1 MIGLSFKRKLS
12 AVFLNSCFLMPMV
25 LITVVISITPIVQA
39 DSVCEVPASNSWDID
54 ERINYHYL
62 NPTSDWF
69 DGFDSDNQPT
79 IYAPISQD
87 FSMELSVNNDSAT
100 AISMALSPGKSYTFC
115 YTYSGDVDSPPSN
128 GVKADVYLMS
138 EGNYRDFYY
147 WNYEDRAENWLDE
160 FDSLPVEYRDM
171 ITWMPFRD
179 VHSYEK
185 SESGYFSVSVDTQT
199 SSSWF
204 GSSQLIEY
212 YLVFDNWDNNRN
224 TDQESAGGA
233 LNVELL
239 VDVEN
244 RLILPKFTAYILLAV
259 LPLSCL
265 IVPLI
270 INSKYHSYGLEKEQ
284 VEEIEI
290 PILEN

>member
-1 MIGLSFKRKLS
+1 MIGVSLKKKVS
-12 AVFLNSCFLMPMV
+12 AVFLNSCFLMPMA

-39 DSVCEVPASNSWDID
+39 DSVCEVPASNSWNVD

-69 DGFDSDNQPT
+69 EEFDNNQP
-79 IYAPISQD
+79 ILAPISQD
-87 FSMELSVNNDSAT
+87 FSMELSVNNDSAA

-115 YTYSGDVDSPPSN
+115 YTYSGDTDAPPSN
-128 GVKADVYLMS
+128 GAKADVYLMS
-138 EGNYRDFYY
+138 EGNWGYY
-147 WNYEDRAENWLDE
+147 NWNYEDRTGNFFDDFE
-160 FDSLPVEYRDM
+160 FLPVEYRDM
-171 ITWMPFRD
+171 TTWMPFRD

-185 SESGYFSVSVDTQT
+185 SKSGYFSIAVDTQT

-204 GSSQLIEY
+204 GSNQLIEY
-212 YLVFDNWDNNRN
+212 YLIFDNWDNYRN
-224 TDQESAGGA
+224 TDQSAAGGL
-233 LNVELL
+233 LNIELL

-244 RLILPKFTAYILLAV
+244 RLILPKFTAYILVAV

-265 IVPLI
+265 IIPLI
-270 INSKYHSYGLEKEQ
+270 INSKYHSYGLDKEQ
-284 VEEIEI
+284 NEEMKI

>member
-1 MIGLSFKRKLS
+1 MIGVSLKKKVS
-12 AVFLNSCFLMPMV
+12 AVFLNSCFLMPMA

-39 DSVCEVPASNSWDID
+39 DSVCEVPASNSWNVD

-69 DGFDSDNQPT
+69 EEEDDNQP
-79 IYAPISQD
+79 ILAPISQD
-87 FSMELSVNNDSAT
+87 FSMELSVNNDSAA

-115 YTYSGDVDSPPSN
+115 YTYSGDTDSPPSN
-128 GVKADVYLMS
+128 GAKADVYLMS
-138 EGNYRDFYY
+138 EGNWAYY
-147 WNYEDRAENWLDE
+147 NWNYEDRTGDFWDDFEL
-160 FDSLPVEYRDM
+160 LPVEYRDLT
-171 ITWMPFRD
+171 TWMPFRD

-185 SESGYFSVSVDTQT
+185 SKSGYFSIAVDTQT

-204 GSSQLIEY
+204 GSNQLIEY
-212 YLVFDNWDNNRN
+212 YLIFDNWDNYRN
-224 TDQESAGGA
+224 TDQSAAGGL
-233 LNVELL
+233 LNIELL

-244 RLILPKFTAYILLAV
+244 RLILPKFTAYILVAV

-265 IVPLI
+265 IIPLI
-270 INSKYHSYGLEKEQ
+270 INSKYHSYGLDKEQ
-284 VEEIEI
+284 SEEMKI

>member
-1 MIGLSFKRKLS
+1 MIGVSLKKKVS
-12 AVFLNSCFLMPMV
+12 AVFLNSCFLMPMA

-39 DSVCEVPASNSWDID
+39 DSVCEVPASNSWNVD

-69 DGFDSDNQPT
+69 EEEDDNQP
-79 IYAPISQD
+79 ILAPISQD
-87 FSMELSVNNDSAT
+87 FSMELSVNNDSAA

-115 YTYSGDVDSPPSN
+115 YTYSGDTDSPPSN
-128 GVKADVYLMS
+128 GAKADVYLIS
-138 EGNYRDFYY
+138 EGNWAYY
-147 WNYEDRAENWLDE
+147 NWNYEDRTGDFWDDFEL
-160 FDSLPVEYRDM
+160 LPVEYRDLT
-171 ITWMPFRD
+171 TWMPFRD

-185 SESGYFSVSVDTQT
+185 SKSGYFSIAVDTQT

-204 GSSQLIEY
+204 GSNQLIEY
-212 YLVFDNWDNNRN
+212 YLIFDNWDNNRN
-224 TDQESAGGA
+224 TDQSAAGGL
-233 LNVELL
+233 LNIELL
-239 VDVEN
+239 VDVED
-244 RLILPKFTAYILLAV
+244 RLILPKFTAYILVAV

-265 IVPLI
+265 IIPLI

-284 VEEIEI
+284 NEEMKI

>member
-1 MIGLSFKRKLS
+1 MIGVSFKRKVS

-25 LITVVISITPIVQA
+25 LITLVVSITPVVQA
-39 DSVCEVPASNSWDID
+39 DSVCTVPASNSWDVD
-54 ERINYHYL
+54 NRVNYHYL
-62 NPTSDWF
+62 NPTSNWF
-69 DGFDSDNQPT
+69 EGIDSEEQE
-79 IYAPISQD
+79 IFYPISQD
-87 FSMELSVNNDSAT
+87 FSMEISVDNDSAA

-115 YTYSGDVDSPPSN
+115 YTYSGDVDSPPII

-138 EGNYRDFYY
+138 EGYWDFYGF
-147 WNYEDRAENWLDE
+147 NYADRADDWLE
-160 FDSLPVEYRDM
+160 QIGFLPVEYRDAT
-171 ITWMPFRD
+171 TWMPFRD

-185 SESGYFSVSVDTQT
+185 TKSGYFSIAVDTQR

-204 GSSQLIEY
+204 GGNELIEY

-224 TDQESAGGA
+224 TDQKTAGGM

-239 VDVEN
+239 VDVED
-244 RLILPKFTAYILLAV
+244 RLILPKFTAYILVAV

-270 INSKYHSYGLEKEQ
+270 INSKYHSYGLDKEQ
-284 VEEIEI
+284 IKETKI

>member
-1 MIGLSFKRKLS
+1 MIGVSLKKKVS
-12 AVFLNSCFLMPMV
+12 AVFLNSCFLMPMA

-39 DSVCEVPASNSWDID
+39 DSVCEVPASNSWNVD

-69 DGFDSDNQPT
+69 EEEDDNQP
-79 IYAPISQD
+79 ILAPISQD
-87 FSMELSVNNDSAT
+87 FSMELSVNNDSAA

-115 YTYSGDVDSPPSN
+115 YTYSGDTDAPPSN
-128 GVKADVYLMS
+128 GAKADVYLMS
-138 EGNYRDFYY
+138 EGNWGYY
-147 WNYEDRAENWLDE
+147 NWNYEDRTGNF
-160 FDSLPVEYRDM
+160 FDDFELLPVEYRDM
-171 ITWMPFRD
+171 TTWMPFRD

-185 SESGYFSVSVDTQT
+185 SKSGYFSIAVDTQT

-204 GSSQLIEY
+204 GSNQLIEY
-212 YLVFDNWDNNRN
+212 YLIFDNWDNYRN
-224 TDQESAGGA
+224 TDQSAAGGL
-233 LNVELL
+233 LNIELL

-244 RLILPKFTAYILLAV
+244 RLILPKFTAYILVAV

-265 IVPLI
+265 IIPLI
-270 INSKYHSYGLEKEQ
+270 INSKYHSYGLDKEQ
-284 VEEIEI
+284 SEEMKI

>member
-1 MIGLSFKRKLS
+1 MIGVSLKKKVS
-12 AVFLNSCFLMPMV
+12 AVFLNSCFLMPMA

-39 DSVCEVPASNSWDID
+39 DSVCEVPASNSWNVD

-69 DGFDSDNQPT
+69 EEEDDNQP
-79 IYAPISQD
+79 ILAPISQD
-87 FSMELSVNNDSAT
+87 FSMELSVNNDSAA

-115 YTYSGDVDSPPSN
+115 YTYSGDTDAPPSN
-128 GVKADVYLMS
+128 GAKADVYLMS
-138 EGNYRDFYY
+138 EGNWPYY
-147 WNYEDRAENWLDE
+147 NWNYEDRTGNF
-160 FDSLPVEYRDM
+160 FDDFELLPVEYRDM
-171 ITWMPFRD
+171 TTWMPFRD

-185 SESGYFSVSVDTQT
+185 SKSGYFSIAVDTQT

-204 GSSQLIEY
+204 GSNQLIEY
-212 YLVFDNWDNNRN
+212 YLIFDNWDNYRN
-224 TDQESAGGA
+224 TDQSAAGGL
-233 LNVELL
+233 LNIELL

-244 RLILPKFTAYILLAV
+244 RLILPKFTAYILVAV

-265 IVPLI
+265 IIPLI
-270 INSKYHSYGLEKEQ
+270 INSKYHSYGLDKKQ
-284 VEEIEI
+284 SEEMKI

>member
-1 MIGLSFKRKLS
+1 MIGVSLKKKVS
-12 AVFLNSCFLMPMV
+12 AIFLNSCFLMPMA

-39 DSVCEVPASNSWDID
+39 DSVCEVPASNSWNVD

-69 DGFDSDNQPT
+69 EELDDNQP
-79 IYAPISQD
+79 ILAPISQD
-87 FSMELSVNNDSAT
+87 FSMELSVNNDSAA

-115 YTYSGDVDSPPSN
+115 YTYSGDTDSPPSN
-128 GVKADVYLMS
+128 GAKADVYLIS
-138 EGNYRDFYY
+138 EGNWAYY
-147 WNYEDRAENWLDE
+147 NWNYEDRTGDFWDDFEL
-160 FDSLPVEYRDM
+160 LPVEYRDLT
-171 ITWMPFRD
+171 TWMPFRD

-185 SESGYFSVSVDTQT
+185 SKSGYFSIAVDTQT

-204 GSSQLIEY
+204 GSNQLIEY
-212 YLVFDNWDNNRN
+212 YLIFDNWDNNRN
-224 TDQESAGGA
+224 TDQSAAGGL
-233 LNVELL
+233 LNIELL

-244 RLILPKFTAYILLAV
+244 RLILPKFTAYILVAV

-265 IVPLI
+265 IIPLI
-270 INSKYHSYGLEKEQ
+270 INSKYHSYGLDKEQ
-284 VEEIEI
+284 SEEMKI

>member
-1 MIGLSFKRKLS
+1 MIGVSLKKKVS
-12 AVFLNSCFLMPMV
+12 AVFLNSCFLMPMA

-39 DSVCEVPASNSWDID
+39 DSVCEVPASNSWNVD

-69 DGFDSDNQPT
+69 EEEDDNQP
-79 IYAPISQD
+79 ILAPISQD
-87 FSMELSVNNDSAT
+87 FSMELSVNNDSAA

-115 YTYSGDVDSPPSN
+115 YTYSGDTDAPPSN
-128 GVKADVYLMS
+128 GAKADVYLIS
-138 EGNYRDFYY
+138 EGNWAYY
-147 WNYEDRAENWLDE
+147 NWNYEDRTGNF
-160 FDSLPVEYRDM
+160 FDDFELLPVEYRDM
-171 ITWMPFRD
+171 TTWMPFRD

-185 SESGYFSVSVDTQT
+185 SKSGYFSIAVDTQT

-204 GSSQLIEY
+204 GSNQLIEY
-212 YLVFDNWDNNRN
+212 YLIFDNWDNYRN
-224 TDQESAGGA
+224 TDQSAAGGL
-233 LNVELL
+233 LNIELL

-244 RLILPKFTAYILLAV
+244 RLILPKFTAYILVAV

-265 IVPLI
+265 IIPLI
-270 INSKYHSYGLEKEQ
+270 INSKYHSYGLDKEQ
-284 VEEIEI
+284 SEEMKI

>member
-1 MIGLSFKRKLS
+1 MIGVSLKKKVS

-25 LITVVISITPIVQA
+25 LITVVVSITPIVQA
-39 DSVCEVPASNSWDID
+39 DSVCEVPASNSWNVD

-69 DGFDSDNQPT
+69 EEFDNNQP
-79 IYAPISQD
+79 ILAPISQD
-87 FSMELSVNNDSAT
+87 FSMELSVNNDSAA

-115 YTYSGDVDSPPSN
+115 YTYSGDTDAPPSN
-128 GVKADVYLMS
+128 GAKADVYLMS
-138 EGNYRDFYY
+138 EGNWPYY
-147 WNYEDRAENWLDE
+147 NWNYEDRTGNFFDDFE
-160 FDSLPVEYRDM
+160 FLPVEYRDM
-171 ITWMPFRD
+171 TTWMPFRD

-185 SESGYFSVSVDTQT
+185 SKSGYFSIAVDTQT

-204 GSSQLIEY
+204 GSNQLIEY
-212 YLVFDNWDNNRN
+212 YLIFDNWDNYRN
-224 TDQESAGGA
+224 TDQSAAGGL
-233 LNVELL
+233 LNIELL

-244 RLILPKFTAYILLAV
+244 RLILPKFTAYILVAV

-265 IVPLI
+265 IIPLI
-270 INSKYHSYGLEKEQ
+270 INSKYHSYGLDKEQ
-284 VEEIEI
+284 SEEMKI

>member
-1 MIGLSFKRKLS
+1 MIGVSLKKKVS
-12 AVFLNSCFLMPMV
+12 AVFLNSCFLMPMA

-39 DSVCEVPASNSWDID
+39 DSVCEVPASNSWNVD

-69 DGFDSDNQPT
+69 EEEDDNQP
-79 IYAPISQD
+79 ILAPISQD
-87 FSMELSVNNDSAT
+87 FSMELSVNNDSAA

-115 YTYSGDVDSPPSN
+115 YTYSGDTDAPPSN
-128 GVKADVYLMS
+128 GAKADVYLMS
-138 EGNYRDFYY
+138 EGNWPYY
-147 WNYEDRAENWLDE
+147 NWNYEDRTGNF
-160 FDSLPVEYRDM
+160 FDDFELLPVEYRDM
-171 ITWMPFRD
+171 TTWMPFRD

-185 SESGYFSVSVDTQT
+185 SKSGYFSIAVDTQT

-204 GSSQLIEY
+204 GSNQLIEY
-212 YLVFDNWDNNRN
+212 YLIFDNWDNYRN
-224 TDQESAGGA
+224 TDQSAAGGL
-233 LNVELL
+233 LNIEQL

-244 RLILPKFTAYILLAV
+244 RLILPKLTAYILVAV

-265 IVPLI
+265 IIPLI
-270 INSKYHSYGLEKEQ
+270 INSKYHSYGLDKEQ
-284 VEEIEI
+284 SEEMKI

>member
-1 MIGLSFKRKLS
+1 MIGVSLKKKVS
-12 AVFLNSCFLMPMV
+12 AVFLNSCFLMPMA

-39 DSVCEVPASNSWDID
+39 DSVCEVPASNSWNVD

-69 DGFDSDNQPT
+69 EQEDDNQP
-79 IYAPISQD
+79 ILAPISQD
-87 FSMELSVNNDSAT
+87 FSMELSVNNDSAA

-115 YTYSGDVDSPPSN
+115 YTYSGDTDAPPSN
-128 GVKADVYLMS
+128 GAKADVYLMS
-138 EGNYRDFYY
+138 EGNWGYY
-147 WNYEDRAENWLDE
+147 NWNYEDRTGNFFDDFE
-160 FDSLPVEYRDM
+160 FLPVEYRDM
-171 ITWMPFRD
+171 TTWMPFRD

-185 SESGYFSVSVDTQT
+185 SKSGYFSIAVDTQT

-204 GSSQLIEY
+204 GSNQLIEY
-212 YLVFDNWDNNRN
+212 YLIFDNWDNYRN
-224 TDQESAGGA
+224 TDQSAAGGL
-233 LNVELL
+233 LNIELL

-244 RLILPKFTAYILLAV
+244 RLILPKFTAYILVAV

-265 IVPLI
+265 IIPLI
-270 INSKYHSYGLEKEQ
+270 INSKYHSYGLDKEQ
-284 VEEIEI
+284 SEEMKI

>member
-1 MIGLSFKRKLS
+1 MIGVSLKKKVS
-12 AVFLNSCFLMPMV
+12 AVFLNSCFLMPMA

-39 DSVCEVPASNSWDID
+39 DSVCEVPASNSWNVD

-69 DGFDSDNQPT
+69 EEEDDNQP
-79 IYAPISQD
+79 ILAPISQD
-87 FSMELSVNNDSAT
+87 FSMELSVNNDSAA

-115 YTYSGDVDSPPSN
+115 YTYSGDTDAPPSN
-128 GVKADVYLMS
+128 GAKADVYLMS
-138 EGNYRDFYY
+138 EGNWPYY
-147 WNYEDRAENWLDE
+147 NWNYEDRTGNF
-160 FDSLPVEYRDM
+160 FDDFELLPVEYRDM
-171 ITWMPFRD
+171 TTWMPFRD

-185 SESGYFSVSVDTQT
+185 SKSGYFSIAVDTQT

-204 GSSQLIEY
+204 GSNQLIEY
-212 YLVFDNWDNNRN
+212 YLIFDNWDNYRN
-224 TDQESAGGA
+224 TDQSAAGGL
-233 LNVELL
+233 LNIELL

-244 RLILPKFTAYILLAV
+244 RLILPKFTAYILVAV

-265 IVPLI
+265 IIPLI

-284 VEEIEI
+284 NEGMKI

>member
-1 MIGLSFKRKLS
+1 MIGLSLKKKLC

-25 LITVVISITPIVQA
+25 LITVVISISPVVQA
-39 DSVCEVPASNSWDID
+39 DSVCNVPASNNWNVDD
-54 ERINYHYL
+54 RINYHYL
-62 NPTSDWF
+62 SSASNWF
-69 DGFDSDNQPT
+69 EGIDSEQQT

-87 FSMELSVNNDSAT
+87 FSMEVSVNNDSAA

-115 YTYSGDVDSPPSN
+115 YTYSGNLDSPPSN
-128 GVKADVYLMS
+128 GAKADIYLMS
-138 EGNYRDFYY
+138 EGNWDYY
-147 WNYEDRAENWLDE
+147 YTNYELRTSDWLDE
-160 FDSLPVEYRDM
+160 IDILPVEYRDLV
-171 ITWMPFRD
+171 TWMPFRD

-185 SESGYFSVSVDTQT
+185 SKSGHFSVAVDTQT

-204 GSSQLIEY
+204 GSNQLIEY

-224 TDQESAGGA
+224 TDQKAAGGI

-239 VDVEN
+239 VDVED
-244 RLILPKFTAYILLAV
+244 RLNIPKFTAYILVAV

-265 IVPLI
+265 IIPLI
-270 INSKYHSYGLEKEQ
+270 INSKYRSYGLDKEQ
-284 VEEIEI
+284 NEEIEI

>member
-1 MIGLSFKRKLS
+1 MIGVSLKKKVS
-12 AVFLNSCFLMPMV
+12 AVFLNSCFLMPMA

-39 DSVCEVPASNSWDID
+39 DSVCEVPASNSWNVD

-69 DGFDSDNQPT
+69 EEFDNNQP
-79 IYAPISQD
+79 ILAPISQD
-87 FSMELSVNNDSAT
+87 FSMELSVNNDSAA

-115 YTYSGDVDSPPSN
+115 YTYSGDTDAPPSN
-128 GVKADVYLMS
+128 GDKADVYLMS
-138 EGNYRDFYY
+138 EGNWPYY
-147 WNYEDRAENWLDE
+147 NWNYEDRTGNF
-160 FDSLPVEYRDM
+160 FDDFELLPVEYRDM
-171 ITWMPFRD
+171 TTWMPFRD

-185 SESGYFSVSVDTQT
+185 SKSGYFSIAVDTQT

-204 GSSQLIEY
+204 GSNQLIEY
-212 YLVFDNWDNNRN
+212 YLIFDNWDNYRN
-224 TDQESAGGA
+224 TDQSAAGGL
-233 LNVELL
+233 LNIELL

-244 RLILPKFTAYILLAV
+244 RLILPKFTAYILVAV

-265 IVPLI
+265 IIPLI
-270 INSKYHSYGLEKEQ
+270 INSKYHSYGLDKEQ
-284 VEEIEI
+284 SEEMKI

>member
-1 MIGLSFKRKLS
+1 MIGVSLKKKVS

-39 DSVCEVPASNSWDID
+39 DSVCEVPASNSWNVD

-69 DGFDSDNQPT
+69 EEEDDNQP
-79 IYAPISQD
+79 ILAPISQD
-87 FSMELSVNNDSAT
+87 FSMELSVNNDSAA

-115 YTYSGDVDSPPSN
+115 YTYSGDTDSPPSN
-128 GVKADVYLMS
+128 GAKADVYLIS
-138 EGNYRDFYY
+138 EGNWAYY
-147 WNYEDRAENWLDE
+147 NWNYEDRTGDFWDDFEL
-160 FDSLPVEYRDM
+160 LPVEYRDM
-171 ITWMPFRD
+171 TTWMPFRD

-185 SESGYFSVSVDTQT
+185 SKSGYFSIAVDTQT

-270 INSKYHSYGLEKEQ
+270 INSKYRSYGLDKEQ

>member
-1 MIGLSFKRKLS
+1 MIGVSLKKKVS
-12 AVFLNSCFLMPMV
+12 AVFLNSCFLMPMA

-39 DSVCEVPASNSWDID
+39 DSVCEVPASNSWNVD

-69 DGFDSDNQPT
+69 EEEDDNQP
-79 IYAPISQD
+79 ILAPISQD
-87 FSMELSVNNDSAT
+87 FSMELSVNNDSAA

-115 YTYSGDVDSPPSN
+115 YTYSGDTDAPPSN
-128 GVKADVYLMS
+128 GAKADVYLIS
-138 EGNYRDFYY
+138 EGNWAYY
-147 WNYEDRAENWLDE
+147 NWNYEDRTGNF
-160 FDSLPVEYRDM
+160 FDDFELLPVEYRDM
-171 ITWMPFRD
+171 TTWMPFRD

-185 SESGYFSVSVDTQT
+185 SKSGYFSIAVDTET

-204 GSSQLIEY
+204 GSNQLIEY
-212 YLVFDNWDNNRN
+212 YLIFDNWDNYRN
-224 TDQESAGGA
+224 TDQSAAGGL
-233 LNVELL
+233 LNIELL

-244 RLILPKFTAYILLAV
+244 RLILPKFTAYILVAV

-265 IVPLI
+265 IIPLI
-270 INSKYHSYGLEKEQ
+270 INSKYHSYGLDKEQ
-284 VEEIEI
+284 NEEMKI

>member
-1 MIGLSFKRKLS
+1 MIGVSLKKKVS
-12 AVFLNSCFLMPMV
+12 AVFLNSCFLMPMA

-39 DSVCEVPASNSWDID
+39 DSVCEVPASNSWNVD

-69 DGFDSDNQPT
+69 EEFDNNQP
-79 IYAPISQD
+79 ILAPISQD
-87 FSMELSVNNDSAT
+87 FSMELSVNNDSAA

-115 YTYSGDVDSPPSN
+115 YTYSGDTDAPPSN
-128 GVKADVYLMS
+128 GAKADVYLMS
-138 EGNYRDFYY
+138 EGNWPYY
-147 WNYEDRAENWLDE
+147 NWNYEDRTGNFFDDFE
-160 FDSLPVEYRDM
+160 FLPVEYRDM
-171 ITWMPFRD
+171 TTWMPFRD

-185 SESGYFSVSVDTQT
+185 SKSGYFSIAVDTQT

-204 GSSQLIEY
+204 GSNQLIEY
-212 YLVFDNWDNNRN
+212 YLIFDNWDNYRN
-224 TDQESAGGA
+224 TDQSAAGGL
-233 LNVELL
+233 LNIELL

-244 RLILPKFTAYILLAV
+244 RLILPKFTAYILVAV

-265 IVPLI
+265 IIPLI
-270 INSKYHSYGLEKEQ
+270 INSKYHSYGLDKEQ
-284 VEEIEI
+284 SEEMKI

>member
-1 MIGLSFKRKLS
+1 MIGVSLKKKVS
-12 AVFLNSCFLMPMV
+12 AVFLNSCFLMPMA

-39 DSVCEVPASNSWDID
+39 DSVCEVPASNSWNVD

-69 DGFDSDNQPT
+69 EEFDNNQP
-79 IYAPISQD
+79 ILAPISQD
-87 FSMELSVNNDSAT
+87 FSMELSVNNDSAA

-115 YTYSGDVDSPPSN
+115 YTYSGDTDAPPSN
-128 GVKADVYLMS
+128 GAKADVYLMS
-138 EGNYRDFYY
+138 EGNWGYY
-147 WNYEDRAENWLDE
+147 NWNYEDRTGNF
-160 FDSLPVEYRDM
+160 FDDFELLPVEYRDM
-171 ITWMPFRD
+171 TTWMPFRD

-185 SESGYFSVSVDTQT
+185 SKSGYFSIAVDTQT

-204 GSSQLIEY
+204 GSNQLIEY
-212 YLVFDNWDNNRN
+212 YLIFDNWDNYRN
-224 TDQESAGGA
+224 TDQSAAGGL
-233 LNVELL
+233 LNIELL

-244 RLILPKFTAYILLAV
+244 RLILPKFTAYILVAV

-265 IVPLI
+265 IIPLI
-270 INSKYHSYGLEKEQ
+270 INSKYHSYGLDKEQ
-284 VEEIEI
+284 SEEMKI

>member
-1 MIGLSFKRKLS
+1 MIGVSLKKKVS
-12 AVFLNSCFLMPMV
+12 AVFLNSCFLMPMA

-39 DSVCEVPASNSWDID
+39 DSVCEVPASNSWNVD

-69 DGFDSDNQPT
+69 EEEDDNQP
-79 IYAPISQD
+79 ILAPISQD
-87 FSMELSVNNDSAT
+87 FSMELSVNNDSAA

-115 YTYSGDVDSPPSN
+115 YTYSGDTDAPPSN
-128 GVKADVYLMS
+128 GAKADVYLMS
-138 EGNYRDFYY
+138 EGNWPYY
-147 WNYEDRAENWLDE
+147 NWNYEDRTGNF
-160 FDSLPVEYRDM
+160 FDDFELLPVEYRDM
-171 ITWMPFRD
+171 TTWMPFRD

-185 SESGYFSVSVDTQT
+185 SKSGYFSIAVDTQT

-204 GSSQLIEY
+204 GSNQLIEY
-212 YLVFDNWDNNRN
+212 YLIFDNWDNYRN
-224 TDQESAGGA
+224 TDQSAAGGL
-233 LNVELL
+233 LNIELL

-244 RLILPKFTAYILLAV
+244 RLILPKFTAYILVAV

-265 IVPLI
+265 IIPLT
-270 INSKYHSYGLEKEQ
+270 INSKYHSYGLDKEQ
-284 VEEIEI
+284 SEEMKI